1 MNTANKLT
9 IFRICCI
16 PFFMALVSF
25 EETRTLA
32 VILFIIASITD
43 WLDGYLA
50 RKHNWVTNFGKFADP
65 MADKLLVLSALILMI
80 EVIHIP
86 GWVVSCIICREL
98 AVTGL
103 RLLLVE
109 QHIVMAADW
118 SGKIKTVTQ
127 MLSIITL
134 LLFPT
139 WSIGHIL
146 LYISLVLTVYSGIM
160 YFYKYR
166 YIFDKF

>member
-25 EETRTLA
+25 DDTRKLA
-32 VILFIIASITD
+32 VMLFIIASITD

-65 MADKLLVLSALILMI
+65 MADKLLVISALILMV
-80 EVIHIP
+80 EFVQIP
-86 GWVVSCIICREL
+86 GWLVACIICREL

-109 QHIVMAADW
+109 QHIVMAADR
-118 SGKIKTVTQ
+118 SGKIKTATQ
-127 MLSIITL
+127 MLSIIVL
-134 LLFPT
+134 LLNPT
-139 WSIGHIL
+139 WALGHVL
-146 LYISLVLTVYSGIM
+146 LYVSLALTVYSGVM